1 MNVHIQDAL
10 LWLVGK
16 LLSNGGK
23 VVRGIVG
30 WIIAS
35 VATFIPASG
44 LHSIEQGLQAGGAA
58 LLAIAYAYFQL
69 WCHRLEQRRVADT
82 IQKAFLADPKHD
94 KIGNETLEAFTA
106 RTGILVERATPV
118 IR

>member
-1 MNVHIQDAL
+1 LSAYLQSGL

-23 VVRGIVG
+23 TVRGIVG
-30 WIIAS
+30 WVVAS

-44 LHSIEQGLQAGGAA
+44 IDSIEKGLQAGGAA

-69 WCHRLEQRRVADT
+69 WCHRIDQRRVADQ
-82 IQKAFLADPKHD
+82 IQKAFLADPNHD

-106 RTGILVERATPV
+106 RTGVPVRRAEPH
-118 IR
+118 IE